1 MNLFLL
7 EEGTADIARRG
18 PKPKNST
25 LEADEG
31 KADTARRSRK
41 RKSNAQE
48 APEPINKGAR
58 ISKAPAPAPA
68 PAPALVLQMGG
79 TPIVED
85 EIVPEWRKKPL

>member
-31 KADTARRSRK
+31 TADTARRSRK

-48 APEPINKGAR
+48 APEPNNKVAR
-58 ISKAPAPAPA
+58 ISKAPAPAT
-68 PAPALVLQMGG
+68 ALVLQMGG

-85 EIVPEWRKKPL
+85 EIVPEPWRAPVARMY